1 MLPDALKFQ
10 VGLIDQISKPLGNI
24 QRQMTDVTN
33 TYRQGTQTMV
43 TGAAGMV
50 GAGFALQQALM
61 PAIEMDR
68 ALGEV
73 KSLGVADEQLQQL
86 SDTALEF
93 AVDYGKSASDFV
105 AASYDIQSAISG
117 LGGNELSEFTR
128 ASGVLAAATKA
139 DTSTI
144 TNYVGTMYGI
154 FQNSANQMGKADWV
168 NMLGGQ
174 TARAVQMFK
183 TTGDGMSSA
192 FTSVG
197 AAATSVGVGM
207 TEQMAILGTLQ
218 STMSGSEAGTKYRA
232 FLAGTAKAQEALNM
246 QFTDAQGQ
254 MLPMVDI
261 LNQIKGRYGETIS
274 VAEAAE
280 LSKAFGTQEATAMIQ
295 LLMQN
300 TDGLASS
307 INELGKVQG
316 LDVAEQM
323 AGAMTD
329 QWERLEQG
337 VFAISAAFGAVLLPA
352 ILPVVGGMADGA
364 TTIIQ
369 WTQLFPNLAKYIGF
383 AAVAILGAVAAGGA
397 FTLMMGISKQVMAT
411 YMLMMNG
418 ITLAQKAYSVVTQF
432 ARAQLLALNMMM
444 NVYGVKTKLVAAG
457 QWLLNGAV
465 SASATI
471 FGTATT
477 ALMWFGRALMTGSMA
492 VMKFTI
498 SLVSMAATGLISVI
512 AALGRGTMAALK
524 FTAAL
529 LTNPVFL
536 IAAGVTAAVVAV
548 GALIYYWDDLKASF
562 GDTTWFQV
570 LEGAITLI
578 TMPFRA
584 MFEFI
589 KAGWQWVMSGFT
601 DTSGFAFIGQMVS
614 WLKGGFESLVFG
626 WQMFAAEMADTWW
639 FAAISSAVEMVTLPF
654 QTLFNFLS
662 AGWQWVMS
670 GFTDTSGFAFIG
682 QMADSMRNIFGSVFS
697 WFTDKLAGIWETM
710 KGLVDWLPGF
720 GSDDETAPVSSK
732 AVKSAT
738 PYAQIQPGGAAK
750 SIANHQT
757 SSNVYHVGGIHPTYM
772 GNSQDMASELEMAA
786 G

>member
-1 MLPDALKFQ
+1 MLPEALRFQ

-33 TYRQGTQTMV
+33 TYRQGTHTMMA
-43 TGAAGMV
+43 GAAGMV

-73 KSLGVADEQLQQL
+73 KSLGVADEQLKQL

-154 FQNSANQMGKADWV
+154 FQNSANEMGKADWV

-174 TARAVQMFK
+174 TAKAVQMFK

-246 QFTDAQGQ
+246 QFTNAQGQ

-300 TDGLASS
+300 TDGLATS
-307 INELGKVQG
+307 INELGKVKG

-352 ILPVVGGMADGA
+352 ILPVVGGMAEGA
-364 TTIIQ
+364 TAIVQ
-369 WTQLFPNLAKYIGF
+369 WTQMFPNLTKYIGF
-383 AAVAILGAVAAGGA
+383 AAIAILGAAAAGGA
-397 FTLMMGISKQVMAT
+397 FTLMMGVGKQAMAT
-411 YMLMMNG
+411 YMLTMKMFTG
-418 ITLAQKAYSVVTQF
+418 VSF
-432 ARAQLLALNMMM
+432 LL
-444 NVYGVKTKLVAAG
+444 TKG
-457 QWLLNGAV
+457 
-465 SASATI
+465 
-471 FGTATT
+471 
-477 ALMWFGRALMTGSMA
+477 
-492 VMKFTI
+492 
-498 SLVSMAATGLISVI
+498 
-512 AALGRGTMAALK
+512 MAALRVAVL
-524 FTAAL
+524 AA
-529 LTNPVFL
+529 NIA
-536 IAAGVTAAVVAV
+536 IAANPIILVVGAVVAAIAAV

-578 TMPFRA
+578 TMPFKA
-584 MFEFI
+584 MFEFV
-589 KAGWQWVMSGFT
+589 K
-601 DTSGFAFIGQMVS
+601 
-614 WLKGGFESLVFG
+614 
-626 WQMFAAEMADTWW
+626 
-639 FAAISSAVEMVTLPF
+639 
-654 QTLFNFLS
+654 

-720 GSDDETAPVSSK
+720 GSDDETAPVKSK
-732 AVKSAT
+732 SVERAT
-738 PYAQIQPGGAAK
+738 PRAQIQPGGAAR
-750 SIANHQT
+750 SIASYQT
-757 SSNVYHVGGIHPTYM
+757 SSTNYGGVAIYPTYM
-772 GNSQDMASELEMAA
+772 NSPQDMASELEMAA

>member
-1 MLPDALKFQ
+1 MLPEALRFQ

-33 TYRQGTQTMV
+33 TYRQGTHTMMA
-43 TGAAGMV
+43 GAAGMV

-73 KSLGVADEQLQQL
+73 KSLGVADEQLKQL

-93 AVDYGKSASDFV
+93 AVDYGKSASEFV

-128 ASGVLAAATKA
+128 TSGVLAAATKA

-154 FQNSANQMGKADWV
+154 FQNSANEMGKADWV

-174 TARAVQMFK
+174 TAKAVQMFK

-232 FLAGTAKAQEALNM
+232 FLTGTAKAQEALNM

-254 MLPMVDI
+254 MLPIVDI

-300 TDGLASS
+300 TDGLATS
-307 INELGKVQG
+307 INDLGKVQG
-316 LDVAEQM
+316 LEVAEQM

-337 VFAISAAFGAVLLPA
+337 VFAVRTAFGAALLPA
-352 ILPVVGGMADGA
+352 LLPVVGSMADGA
-364 TTIIQ
+364 TEIIQ
-369 WTQLFPNLAKYIGF
+369 WTQMFPNLTKYIGF
-383 AAVAILGAVAAGGA
+383 AAIAILGAAVAGGA
-397 FTLMMGISKQVMAT
+397 FTLMMGVGKQAMAT
-411 YMLMMNG
+411 YMLTMKVFTGVNFLLTKG
-418 ITLAQKAYSVVTQF
+418 LAGLRVAM
-432 ARAQLLALNMMM
+432 LAANIAI
-444 NVYGVKTKLVAAG
+444 AANPII
-457 QWLLNGAV
+457 LIVGA
-465 SASATI
+465 
-471 FGTATT
+471 
-477 ALMWFGRALMTGSMA
+477 
-492 VMKFTI
+492 
-498 SLVSMAATGLISVI
+498 VI
-512 AALGRGTMAALK
+512 AA
-524 FTAAL
+524 
-529 LTNPVFL
+529 
-536 IAAGVTAAVVAV
+536 IAAV

-601 DTSGFAFIGQMVS
+601 DTSGFAFIGQM
-614 WLKGGFESLVFG
+614 
-626 WQMFAAEMADTWW
+626 ADY
-639 FAAISSAVEMVTLPF
+639 
-654 QTLFNFLS
+654 
-662 AGWQWVMS
+662 
-670 GFTDTSGFAFIG
+670 
-682 QMADSMRNIFGSVFS
+682 MRNIFGSVFT
-697 WFTDKLAGIWETM
+697 WFSDKLAGIWESL
-710 KGLVDWLPGF
+710 KGLIDWIPGF
-720 GSDDETAPVSSK
+720 GSDDETAPVKSK
-732 AVKSAT
+732 SVERAT
-738 PYAQIQPGGAAK
+738 PRAQIQPGGAAK
-750 SIANHQT
+750 SIANYQT
-757 SSNVYHVGGIHPTYM
+757 SSTNYGGVAIYPTYM
-772 GNSQDMASELEMAA
+772 SSPQDMASELEMAA

>member
-168 NMLGGQ
+168 NQLGGQ
-174 TARAVQMFK
+174 TAKAVQMFK

-232 FLAGTAKAQEALNM
+232 FLAGTAKAQKALNM

-307 INELGKVQG
+307 INELGKVKG

-329 QWERLEQG
+329 QWERMEQG
-337 VFAISAAFGAVLLPA
+337 VFAISAAFGAILLPGL
-352 ILPVVGGMADGA
+352 LPVVGSMADGA
-364 TTIIQ
+364 MAIVQ
-369 WTQLFPNLAKYIGF
+369 WTQLFPNLTKYIGF

-418 ITLAQKAYSVVTQF
+418 ITLAKKAYSVVTQF
-432 ARAQLLALNMMM
+432 ARAQLLALNIMM
-444 NVYGVKTKLVAAG
+444 NIYGVKTKLVAAG
-457 QWLLNGAV
+457 QWLLNGAM
-465 SASATI
+465 SASAAI
-471 FGTATT
+471 YGTATT
-477 ALMWFGRALMTGSMA
+477 ALTWLGRAFMTG
-492 VMKFTI
+492 
-498 SLVSMAATGLISVI
+498 
-512 AALGRGTMAALK
+512 TMGALK

-529 LTNPVFL
+529 LTNPIFL

-589 KAGWQWVMSGFT
+589 K
-601 DTSGFAFIGQMVS
+601 
-614 WLKGGFESLVFG
+614 
-626 WQMFAAEMADTWW
+626 
-639 FAAISSAVEMVTLPF
+639 
-654 QTLFNFLS
+654 

-738 PYAQIQPGGAAK
+738 PYAQVQPGGAAK
-750 SIANHQT
+750 NIASYQT
-757 SSNVYHVGGIHPTYM
+757 SSTNYGGVAIYPTYM
-772 GNSQDMASELEMAA
+772 SSPQDMASELEMAA